1 MNVLVVGS
9 NSYIAKAFIR
19 TYQTAFNLTLLRRG
33 ASLPSYFDLLP
44 EHFADM
50 DAVINFSAIV
60 HQKSPDRE
68 LSGRINTQLP
78 VFLANM
84 AKQTG
89 VKQFIQL
96 STIAVYGSHAVSID
110 SGSLLHPD
118 TLYGQTKAAA
128 DEALEKLADE
138 TFTVTI
144 VRPPIVYGKGA
155 PGNMQ
160 GLVRLIRTVPLL
172 PFAYGGNCRSVLYID
187 NLLKALSLMLSKRA
201 GGVFL
206 VRDKEMP
213 SLERLCQIISKELD
227 ARTHFFSPPAVL
239 IAWLMHFKHFPF
251 YKLYG
256 DLKIDDGETRKRLGD
271 YAAVSLEVALAE
283 TVGRH

>member
-1 MNVLVVGS
+1 MNVLIVGS

-19 TYQTAFNLTLLRRG
+19 TYQTAFNLTLLRRS

-44 EHFADM
+44 EHFADI
-50 DAVINFSAIV
+50 DVVINFAAIV
-60 HQKSPDRE
+60 HQKSPDRV

-96 STIAVYGSHAVSID
+96 STIAVYGSYAVSI
-110 SGSLLHPD
+110 GSKTPLNPD
-118 TLYGQTKAAA
+118 TVYGQTKAAA
-128 DEALEKLADE
+128 DQALENLADE
-138 TFTVTI
+138 MFTVAI

-160 GLVRLIRTVPLL
+160 SLVRLIRKMPLL
-172 PFAYGGNCRSVLYID
+172 PFAYSGNRRSVLYID
-187 NLLKALSLMLSKRA
+187 NLLEALSLIIAKRA
-201 GGVFL
+201 GGIFL

-213 SLERLCQIISKELD
+213 SLERLCLAINKELD
-227 ARTHFFSPPAVL
+227 TRIRFFSLPAVL
-239 IAWLMHFKHFPF
+239 IAWLTHFKQLPL
-251 YKLYG
+251 YKLYD
-256 DLKIDDGETRKRLGD
+256 DLKIDDSETRKRLGD
-271 YAAVSLEVALAE
+271 YATVSLEAALAE
-283 TVGRH
+283 TVGQH